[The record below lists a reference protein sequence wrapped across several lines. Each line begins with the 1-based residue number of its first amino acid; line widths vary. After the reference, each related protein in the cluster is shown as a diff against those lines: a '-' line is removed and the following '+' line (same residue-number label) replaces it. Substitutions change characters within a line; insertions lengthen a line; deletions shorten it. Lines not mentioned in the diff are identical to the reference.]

1 MSNTVTYQIRASQ
14 FNHPEQT
21 EGQHA
26 NGPPNIFV
34 KVNNSNW
41 FIADSFRS
49 ISKVESAIEKLGFE
63 LFVTQYLLPIKE
75 MK

>member
-1 MSNTVTYQIRASQ
+1 MSDAITYQIRASQ
-14 FNHPEQT
+14 FNHPEQA

-26 NGPPNIFV
+26 NGPPSIFV
-34 KVNNSNW
+34 KVNNGHW
-41 FIADSFRS
+41 FIADGFRS
-49 ISKVESAIEKLGFE
+49 ISKVESAISKLGFE